1 MSVTQ
6 AQLTSCDREPIHV
19 PGSIQPHGFLLAL
32 DLNTLS
38 VQAASETAVTYLGKP
53 LSEIIGRTVGE
64 LLDADFR
71 RQFEQRI
78 TIVKET
84 FQARWLFTMAL
95 PGVSCADEF
104 EVIAHLTNEEVIL
117 EFERISGSFDFQ
129 SLDAELYKI
138 IADTQTLG
146 SAEQIGELA
155 VREIRRIT
163 GFDRT
168 LMYRFDADGHGTT
181 IAEVTN
187 ERLPSYLHLRFPASD
202 IPVQARRLYV
212 MNRIRIIPDVDYTPS
227 VIVSGEV
234 PGDMPASID
243 LSGSVLRSV
252 SPVHRE
258 YMRNMGTRSSMSIS
272 VVINNQLWG
281 LISCHHATPR
291 FVPFRLRSACEFLVQ
306 ILSTQLA
313 AQLRAAELS
322 KTIQLKSVQ
331 QRLLTHMAA
340 EESYIDGLARY
351 PDDLL
356 ELTEANGAAIVVGE
370 TCRLIG
376 STPSKDEVLSLAAF
390 FEKRGHDD
398 SFSTDQSATL
408 LPEAAAW
415 NASASGVL
423 AIFISKIHRTVVLWF
438 RPELVKTVKWAGNP
452 AKPMEAEGDNKIQP
466 RHSFAEWSES
476 VRGRSAPW
484 SQEVLAAAG
493 ELRMAILEVVLK
505 QAEEMA
511 DMANNLRSANQELE
525 AFSYSVSHDLRAP
538 FRHITGFSQLLL
550 ELEADSLS
558 PTGKRYVNT
567 IVDSAKFAGQL
578 VDSLLNFSR
587 IARSSMTLMPVD
599 LHSVFEEQ
607 WHDLMSVE
615 GAGRSIEYA
624 LGQLPI
630 VRGDLTLLRQVARN
644 LLSNAVKYTRN
655 RPIAH
660 VTVSSVVKGLE
671 HVISIADDGAGFD
684 QAYEG
689 KLFGVFQR
697 LHRSEDFEGTG
708 IGLANVRR
716 IISRH
721 GGRTW
726 ATGQVGVGATFF
738 FTLPATVVA
747 TDEPD
752 ALTEETP

>member
-6 AQLTSCDREPIHV
+6 DQLTSCDREPIHV
-19 PGSIQPHGFLLAL
+19 PGSIQPHGFLVV
-32 DLNTLS
+32 LNKNHLT
-38 VQAASETAVTYLGKP
+38 VQAASETAAAYLGRP
-53 LSEIIGRTVGE
+53 LSQVIGCSAGE
-64 LLDADFR
+64 LFDADFL
-71 RQFEQRI
+71 QLFEQRMA
-78 TIVKET
+78 IVKET
-84 FQARWLFTMAL
+84 FQARWLFSMRL
-95 PGVSCADEF
+95 PVATSPDEF
-104 EVIAHLTNEEVIL
+104 EVIAHRTNEAIVL
-117 EFERISGSFDFQ
+117 EFERTAGSFDSQ
-129 SLDAELYKI
+129 LLDAELYKI

-146 SAEQIGELA
+146 SADEICGLA

-212 MNRIRIIPDVDYTPS
+212 MNRIRIIPDVNYTPS
-227 VIVSGEV
+227 IIVSDQTSEDLRA
-234 PGDMPASID
+234 PID

-258 YMRNMGTRSSMSIS
+258 YMRNMGTYSSMSIS

-281 LISCHHATPR
+281 LISCHHASPK

-306 ILSTQLA
+306 IFSTQLA

-322 KTIQLKSVQ
+322 KMIHLKSVQ

-340 EESYIDGLARY
+340 EDSYIDGLARY
-351 PDDLL
+351 PEDLL
-356 ELTEANGAAIVVGE
+356 ELTEASGAAIVVGDI
-370 TCRLIG
+370 CRLLG
-376 STPSKDEVLSLAAF
+376 NTPSTDQVLSLAAF

-398 SFSTDQSATL
+398 SFSTDQLATL
-408 LPEAAAW
+408 FPEAENW

-423 AIFISKIHRTVVLWF
+423 AIFISKIHRTVVMWF

-452 AKPMEAEGDNKIQP
+452 TKSIDTKGDNKIEP

-484 SQEVLAAAG
+484 SPEVIAAAG

-550 ELEADSLS
+550 ELEGDQLS
-558 PTGKRYVNT
+558 ATGKRYVTT

-599 LHSVFEEQ
+599 LYSVFNEQ
-607 WHDLMSVE
+607 WQDLMSVE
-615 GAGRSIEYA
+615 GAGRSIVFE
-624 LGQLPI
+624 LGQLPV

-660 VTVSSVVKGLE
+660 VNVSSVVKGLE
-671 HVISIADDGAGFD
+671 HVISVSDDGAGFD

-716 IISRH
+716 IVSRH

-726 ATGQVGVGATFF
+726 ARGELGRGATFF

-747 TDEPD
+747 TTEAN
-752 ALTEETP
+752 ALADETP